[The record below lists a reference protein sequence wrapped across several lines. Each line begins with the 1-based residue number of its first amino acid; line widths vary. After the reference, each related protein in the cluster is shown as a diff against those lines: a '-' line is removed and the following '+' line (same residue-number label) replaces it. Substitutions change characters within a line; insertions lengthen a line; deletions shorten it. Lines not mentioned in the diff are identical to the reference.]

1 MNIYYL
7 SNNQFK
13 DLKMSKVSNNL
24 ALQRGDNE
32 IVTQLRIMNQR
43 MDQMTN
49 EFEDRLDK
57 LERQRVNDHGMV

>member
-1 MNIYYL
+1 
-7 SNNQFK
+7 
-13 DLKMSKVSNNL
+13 
-24 ALQRGDNE
+24 
-32 IVTQLRIMNQR
+32 MNQR